1 MVRKDYLLDTNIVSA
16 ILKKN
21 QVVQNKLNDVLFEKT
36 AAYISGITYY
46 EVKRGLIAS
55 NATRKLAE
63 LERICRKTP
72 VIFWNDM
79 AILEKAA
86 EIHAYLKKRGMTL
99 EDADIFIAAISIV
112 RELVLVSH
120 DSDMLRV
127 PGLTVED
134 WLATAE

>member
-1 MVRKDYLLDTNIVSA
+1 MVSKDYLLDTNIVSA

-21 QVVQNKLNDVLFEKT
+21 QVAQNKLNDVLFSKR

-46 EVKRGLIAS
+46 EVKRGLMAS
-55 NATRKLAE
+55 NATTKLAE

-72 VIFWNDM
+72 VIFWNDI

-86 EIHAYLKKRGMTL
+86 EIHAYLKKRGMRL
-99 EDADIFIAAISIV
+99 EDADIFIAAIARV

-127 PGLTVED
+127 PELTVED
-134 WLATAE
+134 SLATAE

>member
-1 MVRKDYLLDTNIVSA
+1 MVKKDYLLDTNVVSA

-21 QVVQNKLNDVLFEKT
+21 KIVRQKLARLSVKYQT
-36 AAYISGITYY
+36 AYISGITYY
-46 EVKRGLIAS
+46 EIKRGLIAS
-55 NATRKLAE
+55 NATMKLSDFDK
-63 LERICRKTP
+63 LCQDYP
-72 VIFWNDM
+72 VLLWNDV

-86 EIHAYLKKRGMTL
+86 EIHAYLKKRGMML
-99 EDADIFIAAISIV
+99 EDADIFIAAIAIV

-127 PGLTVED
+127 PELTVED